1 MTSPSPTA
9 ATPREEGSA
18 APVDDRTIARLERE
32 LAEARRRLNM
42 AAEERRDVETE
53 RRSVDAIYA
62 AYIDNTPDGVFLVS
76 VEPDERVRIETVNR
90 VVERALGLRRDGV
103 RGMALGDVMPGAAAQ
118 RLIANISACVASGA
132 PLRYEE
138 TVDLPIG
145 ERVYEVTLTPVTA
158 PGAPPRV
165 VGAARDLTDR
175 RHAEEQLRQA
185 QKMEAIGQLTG
196 GVAHDFNNLLQVVK
210 GNLELLAADLSTP
223 AAAGLPAAVQRR
235 LRDALAGAERGA
247 RLTRQL
253 LAFSRRQPLAPKWVD
268 ALALIH
274 GMSDMLARTLGERI
288 EVAIDGDR
296 PSWTALVDPTQLE
309 NAVLNLAINAR
320 DAMPEGG
327 RLTIEVRNRADDVE
341 KDDLWLEIAVSDTGV
356 GMTPQVLARVYEPFF
371 STKPEGRGTGLGL
384 PQVQGFIAQS
394 NGRMEIESA
403 PGAGAAVRLFLPAS
417 ATQAVEL
424 AEPPPADAR
433 GRGERILVLED
444 DDDVRRAVADLV
456 RSLGYEVT
464 EAASTAEAG
473 RVLADGRGFDLL
485 LSDVVM
491 PGLPSP
497 PEFARAA
504 QSARPGLKVLFMSGY
519 AEDVVVHQGRVDADI
534 HLIEKPYRKDA
545 LSVALRRLL
554 DEPPAA
560 APAPVSTPPTR
571 RRVLLVEDD
580 ALIAMAVADL
590 LESLGYEVVEARNA
604 AAAQHAARTGAPVD
618 LALTDLGLPDMDGE
632 DLARWLRSERPGLP
646 IVFATGRS
654 EFQPPQALAASGP
667 TQVVTKPFNTRALQ
681 DALAACGL

>member
-1 MTSPSPTA
+1 
-9 ATPREEGSA
+9 
-18 APVDDRTIARLERE
+18 
-32 LAEARRRLNM
+32 
-42 AAEERRDVETE
+42 
-53 RRSVDAIYA
+53 
-62 AYIDNTPDGVFLVS
+62 
-76 VEPDERVRIETVNR
+76 
-90 VVERALGLRRDGV
+90 
-103 RGMALGDVMPGAAAQ
+103 
-118 RLIANISACVASGA
+118 
-132 PLRYEE
+132 
-138 TVDLPIG
+138 
-145 ERVYEVTLTPVTA
+145 
-158 PGAPPRV
+158 
-165 VGAARDLTDR
+165 
-175 RHAEEQLRQA
+175 
-185 QKMEAIGQLTG
+185 
-196 GVAHDFNNLLQVVK
+196 GVAHDFNNLLQVVE

-235 LRDALAGAERGA
+235 LGHALAGAERGA

-253 LAFSRRQPLAPKWVD
+253 LAFSRRQPLTPKWVD
-268 ALALIH
+268 VLALVS

-288 EVAIDGDR
+288 EVAILGDQ
-296 PSWTALVDPTQLE
+296 PSWTVLVDPTQLE

-327 RLTIEVRNRADDVE
+327 RLTIETRNRRDPSAP
-341 KDDLWLEIAVSDTGV
+341 DDLWLEIAVSDTGV

-403 PGAGAAVRLFLPAS
+403 PGAGAVVRLFLPAS
-417 ATQAVEL
+417 ATRRVEQA
-424 AEPPPADAR
+424 APRPADAR

-444 DDDVRRAVADLV
+444 DDAVRRAVADLV

-464 EAASTAEAG
+464 EAASTAEGA
-473 RVLADGRGFDLL
+473 RVLAESAGFDLL

-491 PGLPSP
+491 PGTPSP

-504 QSARPGLKVLFMSGY
+504 QAARPSLKVLFMSGY

-545 LSVALRRLL
+545 LSLALRRLL
-554 DEPPAA
+554 DEAPPAA
-560 APAPVSTPPTR
+560 VPVAATDARPR

-590 LESLGYEVVEARNA
+590 LDALGYEVIEARDA
-604 AAAQHAARTGAPVD
+604 AAAQAAARNGAPID
-618 LALTDLGLPDMDGE
+618 IALTDLGLPDMDGE
-632 DLARWLRSERPGLP
+632 ELAGWLRAERPGLP

-654 EFQPPQALAASGP
+654 EFQPSEALAAGGP
-667 TQVVTKPFNTRALQ
+667 TQVVTKPFNTRVLQ
-681 DALAACGL
+681 EALAACGA